1 MLLPSSSI
9 YMQLYQYSLTAAVF
23 SFTEISY
30 DVNETAGPAI
40 VVVELSGA
48 DLTFAINV
56 TVETLGGG
64 SATGTCV
71 IICGLIRSQ
80 FMHIVIT
87 NNQRMQAK
95 NCSLLISWH
104 TQRFS

>member
-1 MLLPSSSI
+1 M
-9 YMQLYQYSLTAAVF
+9 
-23 SFTEISY
+23 
-30 DVNETAGPAI
+30 NETAGPAI

-56 TVETLGGG
+56 TVETVGGG

-71 IICGLIRSQ
+71 FICGLIRS
-80 FMHIVIT
+80 HIVIT
-87 NNQRMQAK
+87 NNQRTQVK